1 MCRELHMQIELRDC
15 FAAPHHHVPAK
26 ATDEW
31 DPSQSRIEPSQRLP
45 PNKAI
50 FRLFI
55 DALPVPVLIGMDPI
69 YGIVL
74 QEQGQRENPEFLCAR
89 HLRDTAL
96 PGEHPEM
103 KWGHPGCTL
112 TPLCVGPWVNCH
124 CSNKALVRLSA
135 SRCAQR
141 RIPWLK
147 EVADSPP
154 ASHCNARRALL

>member
-1 MCRELHMQIELRDC
+1 MCRELHMQIELRRLLC
-15 FAAPHHHVPAK
+15 GPTSPCSSQ

-74 QEQGQRENPEFLCAR
+74 QEQGKRENPEFHLCSTSTR
-89 HLRDTAL
+89 NCFTRRTSRN
-96 PGEHPEM
+96 EM
-103 KWGHPGCTL
+103 
-112 TPLCVGPWVNCH
+112 GP
-124 CSNKALVRLSA
+124 
-135 SRCAQR
+135 SRMHTYAAMCR
-141 RIPWLK
+141 SSR
-147 EVADSPP
+147 
-154 ASHCNARRALL
+154 